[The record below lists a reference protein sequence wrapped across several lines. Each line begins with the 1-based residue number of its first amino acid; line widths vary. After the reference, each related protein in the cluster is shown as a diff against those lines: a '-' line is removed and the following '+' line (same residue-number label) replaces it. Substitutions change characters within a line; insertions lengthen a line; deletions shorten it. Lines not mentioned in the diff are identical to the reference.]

1 MEIKT
6 IKDLKN
12 WITEAEEKFG
22 MPDNAYLN
30 LFVKDSFG
38 TSGILPKI
46 YKDDMSYNNI
56 SNSINMKIYLD
67 VFGTDER
74 TKITIRK

>member
-22 MPDNAYLN
+22 TDNAYLN

-46 YKDDMSYNNI
+46 YKDDMSYNNT

>member
-6 IKDLKN
+6 LKDLKN

-22 MPDNAYLN
+22 TDNANLN
-30 LFVKDSFG
+30 LFALDSFR
-38 TSGILPKI
+38 TCGIIPKI
-46 YKDDMSYNNI
+46 YKDEMSYNRDT
-56 SNSINMKIYLD
+56 NSINMNINLY
-67 VFGTDER
+67 GYEEDER